1 MPVQKP
7 TTARAKT
14 VFLIWKNL
22 PRVTVLC
29 LIVLMVVLS
38 LAISGK
44 KSTLEQE
51 KRSAIA
57 GEKAP
62 INVVTLTLNPT
73 TIIDR
78 INLPG
83 SIEPWVE
90 LQLLAKIGG
99 SVQEVLV
106 REGEG
111 VRRGQVLAV
120 IEDADYKIA
129 VSRARAR
136 YALAKSEFER
146 DQAIY
151 KKGVIATAEFDI
163 KETAMQTAKADLEK
177 AQLQLSRCQITSPMD
192 GTIDILAAK
201 IGLYLAPGDPVAEII
216 KIDKVKAVI
225 GIPESDVSAV
235 RSIQTVDLV
244 IQALGDKVVVG
255 DTYFLSPIPSSIAR
269 LYDFELAVDNQNG
282 TILPGMFVRADIV
295 KQVQEKAVVI
305 PFYSVLSRDDQQY
318 VFVEAEGVVTKKS
331 VKLGI
336 MEGWMVEVVDGLS
349 LGEHLVIEGHRDVE
363 DGQRVNVVQHFNN
376 ASNLPL

>member
-7 TTARAKT
+7 STNRAKT

-22 PRVTVLC
+22 PRVIVLS
-29 LIVLMVVLS
+29 LIVLIVVLT

-44 KSTLEQE
+44 KTALEKDKQA
-51 KRSAIA
+51 AIA
-57 GEKAP
+57 KEKSP

-106 REGEG
+106 REGQT
-111 VRRGQVLAV
+111 VKQGQVLAV

-129 VSRARAR
+129 AGRARSA

-146 DQAIY
+146 DKVIY
-151 KKGVIATAEFDI
+151 KKGVIATAEFDA
-163 KETAMQTAKADLEK
+163 KETAMLTTKADLDNAE
-177 AQLQLSRCQITSPMD
+177 LQLSRCRIISPMD

-201 IGLYLAPGDPVAEII
+201 VGLYFSIGDPVAEII

-235 RSIQTVDLV
+235 RTIDTVDLV
-244 IQALGDKVVVG
+244 VQALGDKVIVG
-255 DTYFLSPIPSSIAR
+255 DNYFLSPVPRSIAR
-269 LYDFELAVDNQNG
+269 LYDFELAVDNEDG
-282 TILPGMFVRADIV
+282 SLLPGMFVRADIV
-295 KQVQEKAVVI
+295 KQLKEKAVVI
-305 PFYSVLSRDDQQY
+305 PFYSVISRNDEQY
-318 VFVEAEGVVTKKS
+318 VFVEDDGVVTKKN

-336 MEGWMVEVVDGLS
+336 MEKWMVEVVVGLS
-349 LGEHLVIEGHRDVE
+349 LGEHLVVEGHRDVE
-363 DGQRVNVVQHFNN
+363 DGQRVNVVKHFKN